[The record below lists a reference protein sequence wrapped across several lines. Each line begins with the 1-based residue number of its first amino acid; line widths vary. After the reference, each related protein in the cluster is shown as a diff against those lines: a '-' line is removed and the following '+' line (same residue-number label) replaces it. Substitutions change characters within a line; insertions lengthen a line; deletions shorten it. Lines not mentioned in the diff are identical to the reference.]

1 VSRFNNSNGRPRGN
15 DRAPVRQQQ
24 QEDDQQYHEETH
36 ENSGGRNP
44 PVQTLVIGRM
54 RLVIWAN
61 KDKDGGVWHSI
72 SLSRSYKDGEGNW
85 KQAQTY
91 GRDDC
96 LVGAELLRLALHK
109 IVELEGG
116 R

>member
-1 VSRFNNSNGRPRGN
+1 MSRFNNSNGRPRGN

-24 QEDDQQYHEETH
+24 EEEGQYHEE
-36 ENSGGRNP
+36 ENSGSRNP
-44 PVQTLVIGRM
+44 PACTIIIGRM
-54 RLVIWAN
+54 RVVIWAN
-61 KDKDGGVWHSI
+61 KSKDGEVWHS
-72 SLSRSYKDGEGNW
+72 LTLTRSYKDGEGNW
-85 KQAQTY
+85 KQATTM

-96 LVGAELLRLALHK
+96 LVGAELLRLAIHK